1 MMVSH
6 FNGDWKVDR
15 HHELFM
21 TRFSHSKTVVIFCLQ
36 FPYNDVDSPCLI
48 VLGKIGFMET
58 LVEVN
63 ESTAEATLN
72 VSLTLN
78 SSIQF
83 EIMFSLFANTM
94 NGSTA
99 MGNATCSIVIYV
111 Q

>member
-1 MMVSH
+1 METIPEILCTRLILQNYV
-6 FNGDWKVDR
+6 G

-21 TRFSHSKTVVIFCLQ
+21 ARFSHSKTVDIFCQL
-36 FPYNDVDSPCLI
+36 PYNDVDSPCLL
-48 VLGKIGFMET
+48 VLGTIGFMET

-83 EIMFSLFANTM
+83 EIMFPYLQSL
-94 NGSTA
+94 
-99 MGNATCSIVIYV
+99 
-111 Q
+111 